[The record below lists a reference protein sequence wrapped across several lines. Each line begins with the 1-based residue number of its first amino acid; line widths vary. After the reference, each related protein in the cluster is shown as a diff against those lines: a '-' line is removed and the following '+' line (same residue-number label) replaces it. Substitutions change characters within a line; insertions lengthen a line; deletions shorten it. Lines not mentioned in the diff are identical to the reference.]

1 MSSFSTSQVFFAEIC
16 DNIFRWE
23 IMIGKALKYMRKIN
37 NFSQEQISNITN
49 IGRSTISDY
58 ERGKTD
64 INFENLEKI
73 ANICNFEIFFY
84 NKKTKEKFRIK
95 ELSRKID

>member
-1 MSSFSTSQVFFAEIC
+1 
-16 DNIFRWE
+16 
-23 IMIGKALKYMRKIN
+23 MIGKVLKYMREKN

-58 ERGKTD
+58 EREKTD

-73 ANICNFEIFFY
+73 ANLCNFEIFFY
-84 NKKTKEKFRIK
+84 NKNTKEKFKAKDI
-95 ELSRKID
+95 LRKI

>member
-1 MSSFSTSQVFFAEIC
+1 MSNYSTSQEFFVEIC
-16 DNIFRWE
+16 DNIFGGN
-23 IMIGKALKYMRKIN
+23 MIGKVLKYMRKKN

-58 ERGKTD
+58 EREKTD
-64 INFENLEKI
+64 INFESLEKI

-84 NKKTKEKFRIK
+84 NKNTKEKFKAKDI
-95 ELSRKID
+95 LRKI

>member
-1 MSSFSTSQVFFAEIC
+1 
-16 DNIFRWE
+16 
-23 IMIGKALKYMRKIN
+23 MIGKVLKYMREKN

-58 ERGKTD
+58 EREKTD

-84 NKKTKEKFRIK
+84 NKNTKEKFKAKDI
-95 ELSRKID
+95 LRKI